1 MKCLE
6 TRKRKDGLR
15 FRRYRTDDG
24 RTITTFEVPTTVLRA
39 FSMPK
44 VQAQLEAWERGQE
57 RQARRVQV
65 EARIRQGIKPT
76 AIAHEFGL
84 TDQRVRQI
92 KKAMQEGKKK

>member
-6 TRKRKDGLR
+6 TRNRKDGLR

-24 RTITTFEVPTTVLRA
+24 RTVTTFEVPTTVLRA

-44 VQAQLEAWERGQE
+44 VYAQLQAWERGQE
-57 RQARRVQV
+57 RKGRRLLIEQ
-65 EARIRQGIKPT
+65 RIKEGVKPT
-76 AIAHEFGL
+76 AIAHEYGV

-92 KKAMQEGKKK
+92 RKAMEEREKK